1 MTGRIPKD
9 FIDQLLTRI
18 NIVDVIQAR
27 IPLKKAGR
35 EYMACCP
42 FHGEKTPS
50 FTVSPTKQFY
60 HCFGCGVHGSA
71 ISFLMEYEHLEYTEA
86 IEALARILGIEV
98 PREND
103 AKSMPLA
110 KKAKLT
116 DLYSLLEAAAKWYM
130 QYLNQA
136 PDAQAY
142 LQQRG
147 LSAEVVKHYSLGF
160 SPDDWQATSRQFAA
174 HYGQDKLLASGLQL
188 KNEAGKIYDRFRGRL
203 MFPIR
208 NRKGQVIGFGGRVL
222 GSGTP
227 KYLNSPETE
236 VFHKGDDLYGVYE
249 MRQHTRDLKR
259 VLVVEGYMDVIALAQ
274 YGISYAVATLGTAT
288 TQRHL
293 ELLFAQVPE
302 IIFAFDK
309 DRAGRKAAWRALT
322 LSLPLLKND
331 RVIKFLFLADGED
344 PDSQIRKIGK
354 EAFEKLVDKAD
365 PLSKFFIEGLI
376 DGLGLEYELEPTLH
390 TSEDSVRFGSE
401 AKLLLDL
408 IPDHVLLKT
417 HLLREVQRRSNLVF
431 EKGSTELI
439 NKEVGQAEF
448 GKGRFKSS
456 KGIKQTRQ
464 VGGVAPRTLSDF
476 EVRKTPVRY
485 AITLL
490 VHSPELVACIE
501 HPEKLL
507 DWELPGVDLLVKIVA
522 TIEEFHELNA
532 AALLE
537 RFRGTTHEKTLQ
549 KLMLWQPQSSDEILL
564 KREFQDCLQRM
575 KKQAMDKAIEGL
587 LAKDQTQGLSAQE
600 KHDLLSLLQE
610 RGTK

>member
-71 ISFLMEYEHLEYTEA
+71 ISFLMDYEHLEYTEA

-98 PREND
+98 PRESD
-103 AKSMPLA
+103 AKSMPSA

-116 DLYSLLEAAAKWYM
+116 DLYSLLGEASKLYAHC
-130 QYLNQA
+130 LTQA
-136 PDAQAY
+136 PEAQVY
-142 LQQRG
+142 LKQRG
-147 LSAEVVKHYSLGF
+147 LSAEVVQQYGLGF
-160 SPDDWQATSRQFAA
+160 SPDDWHTTSKQFAA
-174 HYGQDKLLASGLQL
+174 QYGQDKLLASGLQL

-222 GSGTP
+222 GTGTP

-236 VFHKGDDLYGVYE
+236 VFHKGSELYGLFE
-249 MRQHTRDLKR
+249 ARQQTRSLER
-259 VLVVEGYMDVIALAQ
+259 LLVVEGYMDVIALAQ
-274 YGISYAVATLGTAT
+274 FGISYAVATLGTAT
-288 TQRHL
+288 TQQHIN
-293 ELLFAQVPE
+293 LLFRQVPE
-302 IIFAFDK
+302 VIFCFDG
-309 DRAGRKAAWRALT
+309 DRAGKEAAWRALET
-322 LSLPLLKND
+322 ALSELRD
-331 RVIKFLFLADGED
+331 GREVRFLFLPSGED
-344 PDSQIRKIGK
+344 PDTQVRKIGQA
-354 EAFEKLVDKAD
+354 AFEESLTKAL
-365 PLSKFFIEGLI
+365 PLSKFFT
-376 DGLGLEYELEPTLH
+376 LGLKEELGFKAESTLH
-390 TSEDSVRFGSE
+390 VSEDSARFANE
-401 AKLLLDL
+401 AKRLLDL
-408 IPDHVLLKT
+408 MPDILIKQPLLQ
-417 HLLREVQRRSNLVF
+417 EVQRLSGLALGQETPFTEEAAEPRPQKTKF
-431 EKGSTELI
+431 KGKYTER
-439 NKEVGQAEF
+439 EPQ
-448 GKGRFKSS
+448 
-456 KGIKQTRQ
+456 
-464 VGGVAPRTLSDF
+464 GVRAKTAKDF

-490 VHSPELVACIE
+490 VHSPELVTEIE

-507 DWELPGVDLLVKIVA
+507 EWGLPGLELLVHLVA
-522 TIEEFHELNA
+522 MIEECPGIHA

-537 RFRGTTHEKTLQ
+537 RFRGTAHEKTLL
-549 KLMLWQPQSSDEILL
+549 KLMLWQPQTSDEELL

-575 KKQAMDKAIEGL
+575 RSQATDKAIERL
-587 LAKDQTQGLSAQE
+587 LAKEQTQGLTEQE
-600 KHDLLSLLQE
+600 KHDLFSLLQDY
-610 RGTK
+610 RTK

>member
-18 NIVDVIQAR
+18 NLVDVIQTR

-60 HCFGCGVHGSA
+60 HCFGCGAHGSA
-71 ISFLMEYEHLEYTEA
+71 ISFLMEYEHLDYIEA
-86 IEALARILGIEV
+86 IEALARTLGIEV
-98 PREND
+98 PRENNT
-103 AKSMPLA
+103 KSLPSTQ
-110 KKAKLT
+110 KAKLT
-116 DLYSLLEAAAKWYM
+116 DLYSLLAAAAKLYADC
-130 QYLNQA
+130 LNQA
-136 PDAQAY
+136 PEAQAY

-147 LSAEVVKHYSLGF
+147 LSKAVVQQYGLGF
-160 SPDDWQATSRQFAA
+160 SPDDWHTTSRQFAA
-174 HYGQDKLLASGLQL
+174 QYGQDKLLASGLQL

-222 GSGTP
+222 GTGTP

-249 MRQHTRDLKR
+249 MRQNTRDLKR
-259 VLVVEGYMDVIALAQ
+259 VLIVEGYMDVIALAQ

-293 ELLFAQVPE
+293 DLLFAQVPE
-302 IIFAFDK
+302 IIFAFDQ
-309 DRAGRKAAWRALT
+309 DRAGRKAAWRALN

-365 PLSKFFIEGLI
+365 LLSKFFIEGLI
-376 DGLGLEYELEPTLH
+376 DRLSLEYEIEPTLH
-390 TSEDSVRFGSE
+390 ASEDSVRFGSE

-408 IPDHVLLKT
+408 IPDNVLLKT
-417 HLLREVQRRSNLVF
+417 HLLREIQRRSNLVF
-431 EKGSTELI
+431 ERVDNNISSSERSQSNISKERFRSYKG
-439 NKEVGQAEF
+439 
-448 GKGRFKSS
+448 FK
-456 KGIKQTRQ
+456 Q
-464 VGGVAPRTLSDF
+464 VGGVAPRSLNDF

-490 VHSPELVACIE
+490 VHSPELVAEIDN
-501 HPEKLL
+501 PEKLL
-507 DWELPGVDLLVKIVA
+507 EWELPGVELLVQLVA
-522 TIEEFHELNA
+522 AIENSDGLPA

-537 RFRGTTHEKTLQ
+537 RFRGTAHEKTLL
-549 KLMLWQPQSSDEILL
+549 KLMLWQPQSTDETLL
-564 KREFQDCLQRM
+564 RREFQDCLQRM
-575 KKQAMDKAIEGL
+575 KAQATAKAIERL
-587 LAKDQTQGLSAQE
+587 LAKEQTQGLSEQE
-600 KHDLLSLLQE
+600 KHDLFSLLQE
-610 RGTK
+610 RNTK

>member
-71 ISFLMEYEHLEYTEA
+71 ISFLMDYEHLEYTEA

-98 PREND
+98 PHESY
-103 AKSMPLA
+103 AKSMPSA

-116 DLYSLLEAAAKWYM
+116 DLYSLLGEAAKLYAHC
-130 QYLNQA
+130 LTQA
-136 PDAQAY
+136 PEAQVY
-142 LQQRG
+142 LKQRG
-147 LSAEVVKHYSLGF
+147 LSAEVVQQYGLGF
-160 SPDDWQATSRQFAA
+160 SPDDWHTTSKQFAA
-174 HYGQDKLLASGLQL
+174 QYGQDKLLASGLQL

-222 GSGTP
+222 GTGTP

-236 VFHKGDDLYGVYE
+236 VFHKGSELYGLFE
-249 MRQHTRDLKR
+249 ARQQTRSLER
-259 VLVVEGYMDVIALAQ
+259 LLVVEGYMDVIALAQ
-274 YGISYAVATLGTAT
+274 FGISYAVATLGTAT
-288 TQRHL
+288 TQQHIN
-293 ELLFAQVPE
+293 LLFRQVPE
-302 IIFAFDK
+302 VIFCFDG
-309 DRAGRKAAWRALT
+309 DRAGKEAAWRALET
-322 LSLPLLKND
+322 ALPELRD
-331 RVIKFLFLADGED
+331 GREVRFLFLPSGED
-344 PDSQIRKIGK
+344 PDTQVRKIGQA
-354 EAFEKLVDKAD
+354 AFEESLTKAL
-365 PLSKFFIEGLI
+365 PLSKFFT
-376 DGLGLEYELEPTLH
+376 LGLKEELGFRAESTLH
-390 TSEDSVRFGSE
+390 VSEDSARFANE
-401 AKLLLDL
+401 AKRLLDL
-408 IPDHVLLKT
+408 MPDILIKQPLLQ
-417 HLLREVQRRSNLVF
+417 EVQRLSGLALGQETPFTEEAAEPRPQKTKF
-431 EKGSTELI
+431 KGKYTER
-439 NKEVGQAEF
+439 EPQ
-448 GKGRFKSS
+448 
-456 KGIKQTRQ
+456 
-464 VGGVAPRTLSDF
+464 GVRAKTAKDF

-490 VHSPELVACIE
+490 VHSPELVTEIE

-507 DWELPGVDLLVKIVA
+507 EWGLPGLELLVNLVA
-522 TIEEFHELNA
+522 TIEECPGIHA

-537 RFRGTTHEKTLQ
+537 RFRGTAHEKPLL
-549 KLMLWQPQSSDEILL
+549 KLMLWQPQTSDEELL

-575 KKQAMDKAIEGL
+575 RSQATDKAIERL
-587 LAKDQTQGLSAQE
+587 LAKEQTQGLTEQE
-600 KHDLLSLLQE
+600 KHDLFSLLQDY
-610 RGTK
+610 RTK

>member
-71 ISFLMEYEHLEYTEA
+71 ISFLMDYEHLEYTEA

-98 PREND
+98 PRESD
-103 AKSMPLA
+103 AKSMPSA

-116 DLYSLLEAAAKWYM
+116 DLYSLLGEASKLYAHC
-130 QYLNQA
+130 LTQA
-136 PDAQAY
+136 PEAQVY
-142 LQQRG
+142 LKQRG
-147 LSAEVVKHYSLGF
+147 LSAEVVQQYGLGF
-160 SPDDWQATSRQFAA
+160 SPDDWHTTSKQFAA
-174 HYGQDKLLASGLQL
+174 QYGQDKLLASGLQL

-222 GSGTP
+222 GTGTP

-236 VFHKGDDLYGVYE
+236 VFHKGSELYGLFE
-249 MRQHTRDLKR
+249 ARQQTRSLER
-259 VLVVEGYMDVIALAQ
+259 LLVVEGYMDVIALAQ
-274 YGISYAVATLGTAT
+274 FGISYTVATLGTAT
-288 TQRHL
+288 TQQHIN
-293 ELLFAQVPE
+293 LLFRQVPE
-302 IIFAFDK
+302 VIFCFDG
-309 DRAGRKAAWRALT
+309 DRAGKEAAWRALET
-322 LSLPLLKND
+322 ALPELRD
-331 RVIKFLFLADGED
+331 GREVRFLFLPSGED
-344 PDSQIRKIGK
+344 PDTQVRKIGQT
-354 EAFEKLVDKAD
+354 AFEESLTKAL
-365 PLSKFFIEGLI
+365 PLSKFFT
-376 DGLGLEYELEPTLH
+376 LGLKEELGFRAESTLH
-390 TSEDSVRFGSE
+390 VSEDSARFANE
-401 AKLLLDL
+401 AKRLLDL
-408 IPDHVLLKT
+408 MPDILIKQPLLQ
-417 HLLREVQRRSNLVF
+417 EVQRLSGLALGQETPFTEEAAEPRPQKAKF
-431 EKGSTELI
+431 KGKYTER
-439 NKEVGQAEF
+439 EPQ
-448 GKGRFKSS
+448 
-456 KGIKQTRQ
+456 
-464 VGGVAPRTLSDF
+464 GVRAKTAKDF

-490 VHSPELVACIE
+490 VHSPELVTEIE

-507 DWELPGVDLLVKIVA
+507 EWGLPGLELLVHLVA
-522 TIEEFHELNA
+522 MIEECPGIHA

-537 RFRGTTHEKTLQ
+537 RFRGTAHEKTLL
-549 KLMLWQPQSSDEILL
+549 KLMLWQPQTSDEELL

-575 KKQAMDKAIEGL
+575 RSQATDKAIERL
-587 LAKDQTQGLSAQE
+587 LAKEQTQGLTEQE
-600 KHDLLSLLQE
+600 KHDLFSLLQDY
-610 RGTK
+610 RTK